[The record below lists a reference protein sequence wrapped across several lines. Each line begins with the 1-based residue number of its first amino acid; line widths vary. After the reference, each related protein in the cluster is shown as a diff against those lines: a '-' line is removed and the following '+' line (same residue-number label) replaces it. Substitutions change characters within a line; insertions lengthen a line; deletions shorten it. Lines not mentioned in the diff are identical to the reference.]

1 MKRYSTLFLAFGTM
15 ALISFFVSSSA
26 HADDTNIP
34 MTEAHI
40 TRIRNNCVQAQS
52 SLTQLHAT
60 DALLRVNRG
69 QIYESI
75 STKLMEPFNGR
86 AAVNS
91 LDVTQLISVATLYDQ
106 QLTTFRD
113 DYQQYEQTMSKTL
126 KIDCKNQPVEF
137 YDSVTDTRNKRVTVH
152 NDTVNLQTTI
162 QSYKTAFES
171 FTAQFEGIKK

>member
-1 MKRYSTLFLAFGTM
+1 MKRYSTLFLIFGAIT
-15 ALISFFVSSSA
+15 LVSCYFSAAA
-26 HADDTNIP
+26 HADDTSLP

-52 SLTQLHAT
+52 SLIQLHAT

-69 QIYESI
+69 EIYESI
-75 STKLMEPFNGR
+75 STKLMEPLDSR
-86 AAVNS
+86 AAINS
-91 LDVTQLISVATLYDQ
+91 LDATQLVSIATMYDQ

-137 YDSVTDTRNKRVTVH
+137 YDSVTDTRNKRLTVH
-152 NDTVNLQTTI
+152 NDTVNLQATI
-162 QSYKTAFES
+162 QSYKTDFEL
-171 FTAQFEGIKK
+171 FAVQFEGVTK

>member
-1 MKRYSTLFLAFGTM
+1 MKRYSTLLLVFGAIT
-15 ALISFFVSSSA
+15 LVSFYMSTAV
-26 HADDTNIP
+26 HADDTSIP

-40 TRIRNNCVQAQS
+40 TRIRNSCVQAQS

-75 STKLMEPFNGR
+75 STKLMEPLNSR
-86 AAVNS
+86 AAINS
-91 LDVTQLISVATLYDQ
+91 LDATQLVSVATLYDQ
-106 QLTTFRD
+106 QLTAFRN

-162 QSYKTAFES
+162 QSYKTAFEV
-171 FTAQFEGIKK
+171 FATPFEGATK